1 MSIDAIIRDGV
12 GTRFTAQVNSENA
25 LKVYQANISL
35 ADEAE
40 GGYESLTRKKQ
51 YRDWLRTTGGSESML
66 VDGSSTPVLFEETSQ
81 ADRVKWIVSWRLV
94 MNSTYMELET
104 NDFRRFGTAA
114 TAPGLTNGVQFYFV
128 QGGRQIEVFLEPVK
142 NVGRFLDYADS
153 YTNLVN
159 AVSSQGDYLSFD
171 FVFDQPVA
179 LPAGSNDKIVFKVSD
194 DLTALDFMQVV
205 VRGWQEF
212 L

>member
-114 TAPGLTNGVQFYFV
+114 IAPGLTNGVQFYFV

>member
-1 MSIDAIIRDGV
+1 MSIDTLIRDGV
-12 GTRFTAQVNSENA
+12 GGRFTAQVNSNNA
-25 LKVYQANISL
+25 LKVYQSELSL
-35 ADEAE
+35 ADESE
-40 GGYESLTRKKQ
+40 DGYGSLTRKKQ

-66 VDGSSTPVLFEETSQ
+66 VNGSSTPVLFEETSQ

-114 TAPGLTNGVQFYFV
+114 IAPGLTNGVQFYFV
-128 QGGRQIEVFLEPVK
+128 QGGRQVEVFLEPVK